1 MKRIERIEHYEALL
15 DQVTEANRRLEEAL
29 EGFRQAE
36 AASAELGR
44 YYGSREWKR
53 DLAADE
59 AGKLPPSLKRGV
71 LSEDGAYDALE
82 ENRRLRSLLNEEAL
96 ADE

>member
-15 DQVTEANRRLEEAL
+15 DQVTAANRRLEDAL
-29 EGFRQAE
+29 DGFRRTE
-36 AASAELGR
+36 AAAAELGR

-59 AGKLPPSLKRGV
+59 AGRLPSGLKRGV

>member
-15 DQVTEANRRLEEAL
+15 DQVTAANRRLENAL
-29 EGFRQAE
+29 DGFRRTE
-36 AASAELGR
+36 AAAAELGR

-59 AGKLPPSLKRGV
+59 AGRLPSGLKRGV

-82 ENRRLRSLLNEEAL
+82 ENRRLWSLLNEEAL
-96 ADE
+96 AGE

>member
-15 DQVTEANRRLEEAL
+15 DQVVAANRRLEEAL
-29 EGFRQAE
+29 ESFRQAE
-36 AASAELGR
+36 AAAAELGR
-44 YYGSREWKR
+44 YYGSNDWKR

-59 AGKLPPSLKRGV
+59 AGKLPHTLKRGV

-82 ENRRLRSLLNEEAL
+82 ELRRLRALLNEEAL

>member
-15 DQVTEANRRLEEAL
+15 DQVTAANRRLEEAL
-29 EGFRQAE
+29 TSFRQALPAGE
-36 AASAELGR
+36 ELGR
-44 YYGSREWKR
+44 YYGSREWQR

-59 AGKLPPSLKRGV
+59 AGRLPSSLKRGV

-82 ENRRLRSLLNEEAL
+82 EQRRLRCIIKEEAL
-96 ADE
+96 ADD

>member
-15 DQVTEANRRLEEAL
+15 DQVTEANRELEEAL
-29 EGFRQAE
+29 ESFRRAE
-36 AASAELGR
+36 AAAAELGR
-44 YYGSREWKR
+44 YYGSASWKR

-59 AGKLPPSLKRGV
+59 AGKLPPTLKRGV

-82 ENRRLRSLLNEEAL
+82 ENLRLRSLLNEEAL

>member
-15 DQVTEANRRLEEAL
+15 DQIAEANRRLEEAL
-29 EGFRQAE
+29 DGFRRAE
-36 AASAELGR
+36 AAAAELGR
-44 YYGSREWKR
+44 YYGSNEWKR

-59 AGKLPPSLKRGV
+59 AGKLPSSLKRGV

-96 ADE
+96 AG